1 MNLVPNLGMMEPLF
15 KACEKN
21 PEARRTLMESFTGD
35 APVYSLLKH
44 PMTLAIALRE
54 GVREAIR
61 S

>member
-1 MNLVPNLGMMEPLF
+1 MMEPLF
-15 KACEKN
+15 RACEKD

-35 APVYSLLKH
+35 TPVYSLLKH
-44 PMTLAIALRE
+44 PMTLATALRE